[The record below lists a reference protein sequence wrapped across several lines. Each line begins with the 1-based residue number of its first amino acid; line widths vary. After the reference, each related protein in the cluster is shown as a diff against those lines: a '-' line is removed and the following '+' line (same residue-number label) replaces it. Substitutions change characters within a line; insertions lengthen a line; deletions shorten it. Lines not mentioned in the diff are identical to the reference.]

1 MENPKR
7 WIGRTKNQ
15 SSSPFSLF
23 PLYPFLL
30 CLGFQLCRGGYFFNV
45 HYNGTLCRTIFPSS
59 LVFSPPLRLPPS
71 LLYLPIH
78 YIPIRLS
85 CLSNSYFM
93 LLLTSPP
100 PSFPLQRKKKAN
112 SVFENSTRQ
121 NFFLLHHPTYGLRER
136 FSSESLVDFLG
147 YRWRIRR
154 LYAGF
159 LGGNRPELVEQT
171 GFFVASGTLK

>member
-7 WIGRTKNQ
+7 WIGRTKKKYY
-15 SSSPFSLF
+15 SSSPFFSLF
-23 PLYPFLL
+23 PLYSFLL

-59 LVFSPPLRLPPS
+59 LVFSPPLRLPPP

-93 LLLTSPP
+93 LLLTS
-100 PSFPLQRKKKAN
+100 
-112 SVFENSTRQ
+112 
-121 NFFLLHHPTYGLRER
+121 LLHLLFLSKGRRKQTLYSRILRGKTSFFFTIPLMVCGR
-136 FSSESLVDFLG
+136 
-147 YRWRIRR
+147 
-154 LYAGF
+154 GF
-159 LGGNRPELVEQT
+159 PQRVW
-171 GFFVASGTLK
+171 